1 MDILHFTNV
10 AAQKMLLILFLEK
23 NVKLFIAT
31 EKTIKMTAQILSW
44 IDA

>member
-10 AAQKMLLILFLEK
+10 AVQKILLILFLEK
-23 NVKLFIAT
+23 NVKLSIAT
-31 EKTIKMTAQILSW
+31 EKTIEMTAQILSW